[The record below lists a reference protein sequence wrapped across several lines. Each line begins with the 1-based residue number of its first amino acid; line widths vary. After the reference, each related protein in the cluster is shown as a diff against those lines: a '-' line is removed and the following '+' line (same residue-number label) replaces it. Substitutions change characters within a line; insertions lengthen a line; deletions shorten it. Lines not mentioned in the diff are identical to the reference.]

1 MTKYKTSNVVLC
13 YRTFD
18 FMKLSKYFLTQ
29 QKLQK
34 HLEPSRIQQ
43 LSTLIVVF
51 DLSDFQYDILHQT
64 VHFALFGHISLFAY
78 FYFIFP
84 SANGEILKSDNIYIS
99 I

>member
-1 MTKYKTSNVVLC
+1 MMTKYKISNVIFR

-18 FMKLSKYFLTQ
+18 IMNLSKYFPTQ

-64 VHFALFGHISLFAY
+64 VHFALFDFLAT
-78 FYFIFP
+78 FP
-84 SANGEILKSDNIYIS
+84 SILPLTNGEILKSDNIYIS